1 MQELK
6 KPQDNQ
12 QREFEFLH
20 AELPTGLTFSAIA
33 LMATYPGKKKAQYS
47 ECRKAYDAA
56 LRFLPG
62 SGLAPDQEAEIK
74 IRLEELK
81 GELQLLGEA
90 V

>member
-1 MQELK
+1 MHELK

-12 QREFEFLH
+12 QREFDFLH
-20 AELPTGLTFSAIA
+20 AELLTGLTFSAIA
-33 LMATYPGKKKAQYS
+33 LTATYPGKKKRNTVNA
-47 ECRKAYDAA
+47 RKAYDAV

-74 IRLEELK
+74 IRLEELR
-81 GELQLLGEA
+81 GELQLLGET

>member
-33 LMATYPGKKKAQYS
+33 LTATYPGKKKRNTVNAGKPMTPRCGS
-47 ECRKAYDAA
+47 S
-56 LRFLPG
+56 PG
-62 SGLAPDQEAEIK
+62 PASHLTKRQRSISGWK
-74 IRLEELK
+74 S
-81 GELQLLGEA
+81 
-90 V
+90 